1 MSIDIINELLASFK
15 AFNYESFTSSLKQA
29 QMKNANG
36 TEILK
41 ALEGAMSDLCGRYE
55 NRELSVAHLCAA
67 GGLFRLA
74 HEYLK
79 SQNPVKG
86 KAIICTMGSV
96 HYGGK
101 NIVKWLMAANG
112 YEMIDIGEN
121 VSPDRVVESV
131 AEFKPDLVCMSAAL
145 VICLPLQA
153 QAIQM
158 LKAHNMRD
166 NIKVLIGG
174 GVTSQA
180 WADRIGADGWAK
192 NGPEAVREADRVLRE
207 LRGGRP

>member
-1 MSIDIINELLASFK
+1 MDKDIVNGLLASFGAFDYK
-15 AFNYESFTSSLKQA
+15 AFTSLLKQA
-29 QMKNANG
+29 QATNADG

-41 ALEGAMSDLCGRYE
+41 ALEDAMSDLCSRYE
-55 NRELSVAHLCAA
+55 NKELSVAHLCAA
-67 GGLFRLA
+67 GGLFQLA
-74 HEYLK
+74 RESLK
-79 SQNPVKG
+79 SRNPVKG

-112 YEMIDIGEN
+112 YEVIDIGEN
-121 VSPDRVVESV
+121 VAPERVVESV
-131 AEFKPDLVCMSAAL
+131 AESKPDLVCMSAAL
-145 VICLPLQA
+145 VVCLPLQA

-158 LKAHNMRD
+158 LKARNMRD
-166 NIKVLIGG
+166 NVKVLVGG
-174 GVTSQA
+174 GVTSKA

-192 NGPEAVREADRVLRE
+192 NGPEAVREADRVLGE